1 MYIVQLLLQGC
12 LNEFELVA
20 RGWWMIFEKWNTVY
34 VCMIRRMF
42 ERVGIDYERSKF
54 SFNEFEG
61 SLIKKFILMVQRIRR
76 ISCLRKKLFF
86 FL

>member
-1 MYIVQLLLQGC
+1 M
-12 LNEFELVA
+12 
-20 RGWWMIFEKWNTVY
+20 Y

-42 ERVGIDYERSKF
+42 ERVGIDYERLKF